1 MKDATIQL
9 YDNFNMRKLL
19 INFPNQ
25 IQQAVE
31 IGNKIKF
38 NLKKSNVKNIVITG
52 LGGSAIGGD
61 LLRSYL
67 CDELTIPLL
76 VNRNY
81 SVPKF
86 VDKNS
91 LVIVSSYSGNT
102 EETISAH
109 IDAQKRKAQI
119 VCITSGGETE
129 KIARKYRN
137 YIIKIPK
144 GYPPRAALG
153 FSFFPILILLY
164 KLGFVKNKKNE
175 IKETI
180 SLLKKKVKSY
190 QNLNADK
197 NPALQLAQKFFNRL
211 PIIYSSSEH
220 LDSVNL
226 RWRGQLSENS
236 KVLAFGNILPEMN
249 HNELV
254 GWKVLKSLMANM
266 LVVFLKDK
274 SDHRRVKIRMKITEG
289 IVKEYAAD
297 ILNVESE
304 GNSLLARMFSLIYLG
319 DWASYYLAIINGID
333 PTPVKVIDY
342 LKNELAKV

>member
-1 MKDATIQL
+1 MKETAIQL

-25 IQQAVE
+25 IEQAVE
-31 IGNKIKF
+31 IGNKINF

-67 CDELTIPLL
+67 SDELTIPLL

-81 SVPKF
+81 NVPEF

-129 KIARKYRN
+129 KIAKKYKN

-153 FSFFPILILLY
+153 FSFFPILILMY
-164 KLGFVKNKKNE
+164 KLDFVKNKKNE

-274 SDHRRVKIRMKITEG
+274 NDHRRVKIRMKITEG